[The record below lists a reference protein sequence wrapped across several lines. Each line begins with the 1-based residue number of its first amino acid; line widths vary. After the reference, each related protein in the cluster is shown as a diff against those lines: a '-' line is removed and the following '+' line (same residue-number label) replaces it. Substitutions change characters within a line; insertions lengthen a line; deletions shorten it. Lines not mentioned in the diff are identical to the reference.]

1 MRTWICPYQIEDQN
15 EETRMTY
22 KIMIVD
28 DEPANLR
35 TLERLFRPDYQVV
48 TAPSGAEALALLE
61 QHDVALMIS
70 DQRMPAMT
78 GIELMMKTVAIR
90 PQMVK
95 ILLTGY
101 TDVGALIEALN
112 SGLVYRYLTKP
123 WNNDD
128 LRTTVSRALEYYEIT
143 KSRHILG
150 MENQRLRDRL
160 REIGELAAGGL
171 NLMNHQTESV
181 AASKEP
187 EVYEL
192 LG

>member
-1 MRTWICPYQIEDQN
+1 MN
-15 EETRMTY
+15 Y

-35 TLERLFRPDYQVV
+35 TLERLFRSDYQVV
-48 TAPSGAEALALLE
+48 TALSGAEALALLD
-61 QHDVALMIS
+61 QHDVALLIS

-128 LRTTVSRALEYYEIT
+128 LRLTVSRALEHYEMM
-143 KSRHILG
+143 KSKHLLG
-150 MENQRLRDRL
+150 MENQRLRARL
-160 REIGELAAGGL
+160 KEISELAAEGL
-171 NLMNHQTESV
+171 NQESAV
-181 AASKEP
+181 PQKEISELVSPQP

-192 LG
+192 LA

>member
-1 MRTWICPYQIEDQN
+1 
-15 EETRMTY
+15 MTY

-35 TLERLFRPDYQVV
+35 VLERLFRPDYQVV

-61 QHDVALMIS
+61 QHDVALLIS

-78 GIELMMKTVAIR
+78 GIELMMKTVPIR

-128 LRTTVSRALEYYEIT
+128 LKLTVSRALEHYEMM
-143 KSRHILG
+143 KAKHLLG
-150 MENQRLRDRL
+150 MENERLRARL
-160 REIGELAAGGL
+160 QEISELASIELNRESAVPEKEIGTSTS
-171 NLMNHQTESV
+171 Q
-181 AASKEP
+181 EP

>member
-1 MRTWICPYQIEDQN
+1 MN
-15 EETRMTY
+15 Y

-35 TLERLFRPDYQVV
+35 TLERLFRADYQVV

-61 QHDVALMIS
+61 QHDVALLIS

-78 GIELMMKTVAIR
+78 GTELMMKTITIR

-123 WNNDD
+123 WNNDE
-128 LRTTVSRALEYYEIT
+128 LRLTVSRALEHYEMM
-143 KSRHILG
+143 KSKYLLG
-150 MENQRLRDRL
+150 MENQRLRARL
-160 REIGELAAGGL
+160 KEISELAGEGL
-171 NLMNHQTESV
+171 DQESSV
-181 AASKEP
+181 PQEEVSELASPQP

>member
-1 MRTWICPYQIEDQN
+1 
-15 EETRMTY
+15 MTY

-35 TLERLFRPDYQVV
+35 TLLRLFRQEYQVI
-48 TAPSGAEALALLE
+48 TAESGAEALTLLQ

-70 DQRMPAMT
+70 DQRMPQMT
-78 GIELMMKTVAIR
+78 GTELMKKAVEVR

-101 TDVGALIEALN
+101 TDIGALIESIN

-128 LRTTVSRALEYYEIT
+128 LQLTVARALEHYEIS
-143 KSRHILG
+143 KSNCLIA
-150 MENQRLRDRL
+150 MENKRLRARL
-160 REIGELAAGGL
+160 HSISEMAVEGIDEGRDTGTRENSPLGL
-171 NLMNHQTESV
+171 VQ
-181 AASKEP
+181 P
-187 EVYEL
+187 EIYEL
-192 LG
+192 SA

>member
-1 MRTWICPYQIEDQN
+1 MA
-15 EETRMTY
+15 Y

-35 TLERLFRPDYQVV
+35 VLERLFRPDYQVV

-61 QHDVALMIS
+61 QHDVALLVS

-78 GIELMMKTVAIR
+78 GIELMTKTVAIR
-90 PQMVK
+90 PHMVK

-101 TDVGALIEALN
+101 TDVGSLIEALN

-128 LRTTVSRALEYYEIT
+128 LRLTVSRALEHYEMM
-143 KSRHILG
+143 KAKHQLG
-150 MENQRLRDRL
+150 MENQRLRL
-160 REIGELAAGGL
+160 MLEELSEIASVVLNRSAVIPQEEVGE
-171 NLMNHQTESV
+171 MTS
-181 AASKEP
+181 SEP

>member
-1 MRTWICPYQIEDQN
+1 MK
-15 EETRMTY
+15 Y
-22 KIMIVD
+22 KIMVVD

-35 TLERLFRPDYQVV
+35 TLERIFRQDYQVV

-61 QHDVALMIS
+61 RHDVALLIS

-78 GIELMMKTVAIR
+78 GIELMKRTVSLR

-101 TDVGALIEALN
+101 TDVEALIEAIN
-112 SGLVYRYLTKP
+112 TGLVYRYLTKP

-128 LRTTVSRALEYYEIT
+128 LRLTVSRALEHYEAM
-143 KSRHILG
+143 KSRSILA
-150 MENQRLRDRL
+150 MENERLRARL
-160 REIGELAAGGL
+160 REISDTAMESLEQTGSSRSEHVPKMESELA
-171 NLMNHQTESV
+171 
-181 AASKEP
+181 EP

-192 LG
+192 IV

>member
-1 MRTWICPYQIEDQN
+1 MN
-15 EETRMTY
+15 Y

-35 TLERLFRPDYQVV
+35 TLERLFREEYQVV
-48 TAPSGAEALALLE
+48 TAPSGAEALALLA
-61 QHDVALMIS
+61 QHDVALLIS

-101 TDVGALIEALN
+101 TDAGALIDAIN

-128 LRTTVSRALEYYEIT
+128 LRLTVSRALEHYEVV
-143 KSRHILG
+143 KSKHILG
-150 MENQRLRDRL
+150 MENQRLRGRLKEISEFASEGLDRDVPTK
-160 REIGELAAGGL
+160 EVSDLA
-171 NLMNHQTESV
+171 Q
-181 AASKEP
+181 P
-187 EVYEL
+187 QPPDVYEL

>member
-1 MRTWICPYQIEDQN
+1 MK
-15 EETRMTY
+15 Y

-35 TLERLFRPDYQVV
+35 TLERLFRSDYQVV
-48 TAPSGAEALALLE
+48 TAASGVEALTLLDL
-61 QHDVALMIS
+61 HDVALLIS

-78 GIELMMKTVAIR
+78 GIELMTRTVALR
-90 PQMVK
+90 PHMVK

-128 LRTTVSRALEYYEIT
+128 LRLTVSRALAHYEMM
-143 KSRHILG
+143 KSKHLLG
-150 MENQRLRDRL
+150 MENQRLRARL
-160 REIGELAAGGL
+160 QEISELATVGPA
-171 NLMNHQTESV
+171 QESP
-181 AASKEP
+181 APKLKLAEPQSTEP

>member
-1 MRTWICPYQIEDQN
+1 
-15 EETRMTY
+15 MTY

-35 TLERLFRPDYQVV
+35 TLLRLFRQEYQVI
-48 TAPSGAEALALLE
+48 TAESGAEALTLLQ

-70 DQRMPAMT
+70 DQRMPQMT
-78 GIELMMKTVAIR
+78 GTELMKKAVEVR

-101 TDVGALIEALN
+101 TDIGALIESIN

-128 LRTTVSRALEYYEIT
+128 LQLTVVRALEHYEIT
-143 KSRHILG
+143 KSNCLIA
-150 MENQRLRDRL
+150 MENKRLRARL
-160 REIGELAAGGL
+160 HSISEMAVEGIDEGRDTGTRENRPLGL
-171 NLMNHQTESV
+171 V
-181 AASKEP
+181 EP
-187 EVYEL
+187 ETYDL
-192 LG
+192 SA

>member
-1 MRTWICPYQIEDQN
+1 
-15 EETRMTY
+15 MTY

-28 DEPANLR
+28 DEPANLLV
-35 TLERLFRPDYQVV
+35 LERLFRPNYQVV
-48 TAPSGAEALALLE
+48 TAPSGAEALALLA
-61 QHDVALMIS
+61 QHEVELLIT

-78 GIELMMKTVAIR
+78 GIELMTKTVAIR

-128 LRTTVSRALEYYEIT
+128 LRLTVSRALQHYEMM
-143 KSRHILG
+143 KAKVLLG
-150 MENQRLRDRL
+150 MENQRLL
-160 REIGELAAGGL
+160 AMMQEISEIA
-171 NLMNHQTESV
+171 SV
-181 AASKEP
+181 ALNRAGVSPQEDVNEFTSSEP
-187 EVYEL
+187 EFYEL

>member
-1 MRTWICPYQIEDQN
+1 V
-15 EETRMTY
+15 TY

-61 QHDVALMIS
+61 RHDVALLIS
-70 DQRMPAMT
+70 DQRMPVIT
-78 GIELMMKTVAIR
+78 GIELMTKTVAIR

-101 TDVGALIEALN
+101 TDVDALIDALN
-112 SGLVYRYLTKP
+112 SGLVYRYVTKP

-128 LRTTVSRALEYYEIT
+128 LRVTVRRALEHYEVM
-143 KSRHILG
+143 KSKHILG
-150 MENQRLRDRL
+150 MENERLRARL
-160 REIGELAAGGL
+160 GEIADLVSVGLGFTTLAEEATSP
-171 NLMNHQTESV
+171 QPET
-181 AASKEP
+181 

-192 LG
+192 LA

>member
-1 MRTWICPYQIEDQN
+1 
-15 EETRMTY
+15 MTY

-35 TLERLFRPDYQVV
+35 TLLRLFRQDYEVV
-48 TAPSGAEALALLE
+48 TAESGPEALTLLQQHNVALL
-61 QHDVALMIS
+61 IS
-70 DQRMPAMT
+70 DQRMPDMT
-78 GIELMMKTVAIR
+78 GIELMKKTVDLR

-101 TDVGALIEALN
+101 TDVEALIESIN
-112 SGLVYRYLTKP
+112 CGLVYRYLTKP

-128 LRTTVSRALEYYEIT
+128 LRLTVSRALEHYEVM
-143 KSRHILG
+143 KSKYLLG

-160 REIGELAAGGL
+160 QEISALALMVLNQGSAAAEKKVSELSSA
-171 NLMNHQTESV
+171 
-181 AASKEP
+181 EP